1 MRALIPSQG
10 HHPYDLIT
18 RQRST
23 FKYRHLRGHRISASE
38 FWGETNIQTIASTYY
53 VPGTLL
59 DTEDMTVNY
68 KKLSLFLEIAFQWQ
82 RFMSSP
88 LCSAPAPLLYRLQ
101 PCLSCQDCCLALPSL
116 SLVPTT
122 SLSSLSPVARLHLLL
137 YLSTLVWLQEL
148 SLLSAAFLGSAACRM
163 WALVPLPFL
172 AG

>member
-1 MRALIPSQG
+1 M
-10 HHPYDLIT
+10 
-18 RQRST
+18 
-23 FKYRHLRGHRISASE
+23 SASE
-38 FWGETNIQTIASTYY
+38 FWGDTNIQTIASTYY

-59 DTEDMTVNY
+59 DTEDMTVKNCPCSWRLHSSGRDSCPP
-68 KKLSLFLEIAFQWQ
+68 LSA
-82 RFMSSP
+82 
-88 LCSAPAPLLYRLQ
+88 SAPAPLLYRLQ

-122 SLSSLSPVARLHLLL
+122 SLSSLSPVARPHLVP